1 MSQWNSSAL
10 RLHEKHGSNEHI
22 VRHCETVAKVCLV
35 LVAKLKERGVRVNES
50 SVMMAALLHDIGRNR
65 TQSVQHGL
73 VGAEMV
79 AAEGVDSAT
88 ADIIRKH
95 VGAGISAEEAAT
107 LGFPSGDYV
116 PRTIE
121 EIVVSFADKMVDGD
135 RVRPFVYEVN
145 RFRAKGHDVNRLEK
159 LKEILKEAIGEDPEE
174 LVLSRLRC

>member
-1 MSQWNSSAL
+1 VNQWNGSAL
-10 RLHEKHGSNEHI
+10 KLHYKYGSNEHI
-22 VRHCETVAKVCLV
+22 IRHCETVAKVCGI
-35 LVAKLKERGVRVNES
+35 LVAELKERGVRVNEE

-65 TQSVQHGL
+65 TQTVQHGF

-95 VGAGISAEEAAT
+95 VGAGISAEEAAR
-107 LGFPSGDYV
+107 LGFPDGDYI

-135 RVRPFVYEVN
+135 RVRPFELEVS
-145 RFRAKGHDVNRLEK
+145 RFRAKGHDVGRLER
-159 LKEILKEAIGEDPEE
+159 LKESLKDVIGGDPEE
-174 LVLSRLRC
+174 LIFSRLRC